1 MAREIPNYLDPDGVK
16 EIFNIIENNYVPKVQ
31 NGIEPNYYLAY
42 IAENGQLSFEKK
54 IKFIYKILTII
65 VANIKY
71 YCYYCIIVTLL
82 NIYKHGLRFWLWC
95 S

>member
-1 MAREIPNYLDPDGVK
+1 MAREIPNYLDLDGVK

-54 IKFIYKILTII
+54 IKFSNSAPPAGTGDDVITFVI
-65 VANIKY
+65 
-71 YCYYCIIVTLL
+71 
-82 NIYKHGLRFWLWC
+82 GE
-95 S
+95 